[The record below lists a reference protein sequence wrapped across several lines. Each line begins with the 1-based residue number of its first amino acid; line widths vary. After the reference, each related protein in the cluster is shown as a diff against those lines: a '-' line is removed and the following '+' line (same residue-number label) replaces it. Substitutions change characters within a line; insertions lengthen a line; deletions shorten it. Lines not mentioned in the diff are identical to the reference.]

1 MLDGTTC
8 QKHHCHTN
16 FGFFIV
22 ITFVVTIWSVCSGQG
37 EGLSLE
43 EQKSKL
49 AKAKAKAEGAL
60 AKGDHGEA
68 GCWLGQGAAGV
79 RGVALGCDRDG
90 MHYWKLQA
98 AEAFGGD

>member
-1 MLDGTTC
+1 MLTS
-8 QKHHCHTN
+8 HLLIALLLLY
-16 FGFFIV
+16 IV
-22 ITFVVTIWSVCSGQG
+22 SIFRSVCSGQG

-49 AKAKAKAEGAL
+49 AEARAKAEGAL
-60 AKGDHGEA
+60 AKGDHMEA
-68 GCWLGQGAAGV
+68 VCWLGQGAAGV

-98 AEAFGGD
+98 AEALGGD